1 MTADRIIA
9 VAVIAFTAIYCYGAA
24 QIPLLSFGDPIGPR
38 LFPYLIG
45 GLLLL
50 GAVVLLFET
59 RASSRKASGTEV
71 STAAEP
77 ATDSNPESGNE
88 DRARQVPLLIAAIFV
103 WTIIY
108 ILGFERLG
116 YVVSTTIF
124 LFGLTL
130 YFHPR
135 RWLVNIAISLLLP
148 AAIYFAFDRL
158 LNVNL
163 PAGLLSF

>member
-1 MTADRIIA
+1 MIADRIIA
-9 VAVIAFTAIYCYGAA
+9 VAVIAFTAVYCYGAA

-50 GAVVLLFET
+50 GAIVLLFET
-59 RASSRKASGTEV
+59 RAPSRRASGAEGPAT
-71 STAAEP
+71 AEP
-77 ATDSNPESGNE
+77 SADGNPESGHE
-88 DRARQVPLLIAAIFV
+88 DRARQVPLLIAGILV
-103 WTIIY
+103 WTFIY

-116 YVVSTTIF
+116 YIISTTIF

-135 RWLVNIAISLLLP
+135 RWLVNSAVSLLLP